1 MKHICLTILL
11 LAWFVASL
19 ALCLPVLP
27 MLLLFTFD
35 QDLVWFGIP
44 EKLIEKF

>member
-19 ALCLPVLP
+19 ALCLLVLP
-27 MLLLFTFD
+27 MLILLALD
-35 QDLVWFGIP
+35 EYASWFGTP